1 MEKASP
7 AVLAILLL
15 PLVLGVSPSW
25 KILKDLTL
33 CQEKD
38 TACKMSSGDYGCCAA
53 ADGVCCADGEHCC
66 PSGFECDLSTKQ
78 CVQYGDPALY
88 VLTEKMLD
96 VVPMGAR
103 NVREVTKGA
112 MKAFDM
118 DNSIMNTVCPNGMSQ
133 CPENAT
139 CCETKDHMYGCCPG
153 SKAVCCAEMYCC
165 PEGYECNAAKGTC
178 VKNNLEIMA
187 TSMDKVKEVKVMC
200 PDGQSECPKDQTCC
214 LTQGGAYGCCPVPNA
229 VCCSDHVHC
238 CPSGY
243 TCDVAEG
250 SCIKS
255 SLSPPAITPQ
265 APARVHCPDGGE
277 CADGQTCC
285 MVDTNG
291 TYGCCPE
298 PNAVC
303 CSDLKTCC
311 PEGYQ
316 CNVESGTCTKGST
329 VAKFSL
335 IEDVEEVRSSYCPDE
350 VHYCPTTET
359 CCDDYAGGY
368 GCCPEYDGVCCIDGE
383 HCCPFGYYC
392 DNFDDTC
399 VKYKDCDKESS
410 TCVNGTI
417 KKTIDPIKHVNYV
430 VCPNGHMCQDSETCC
445 MTQSGDY
452 GCCPQPNAV
461 CCSDHIH
468 CCPSGYT
475 CDVTEG
481 MCLKSSMEVGLTEL
495 MNSHE
500 HVKEV
505 TCPNDQRSCPDN
517 NTCCL
522 MQSGQFGC
530 CPMPDAVCCSDYTHC
545 CPNGYTCNTAEGT
558 CLKSSQL
565 DCDKAASNCPNIKAD
580 FTKLEESREHVKHIE
595 SVECPNGSTCP
606 NLNTCCPTGEGGY
619 GCCPL
624 YDANCCSDQ
633 IHCCPTGYTCN
644 FSDNTCV
651 KSSPDVFDRIPF
663 LTKSPATRR
672 L

>member
-25 KILKDLTL
+25 KILKD
-33 CQEKD
+33 
-38 TACKMSSGDYGCCAA
+38 
-53 ADGVCCADGEHCC
+53 
-66 PSGFECDLSTKQ
+66 
-78 CVQYGDPALY
+78 
-88 VLTEKMLD
+88 
-96 VVPMGAR
+96 
-103 NVREVTKGA
+103 TKGA

-118 DNSIMNTVCPNGMSQ
+118 DNTIMNTVCPNGMSQ
-133 CPENAT
+133 CPDNAT

-178 VKNNLEIMA
+178 VKNTFEIMA
-187 TSMDKVKEVKVMC
+187 TSMDKVKEVTVVC
-200 PDGQSECPKDQTCC
+200 PDGGECPSDETCC
-214 LTQGGAYGCCPVPNA
+214 KAQSGKYGCCPVPNA
-229 VCCSDHVHC
+229 VCCSDHIHC

-255 SLSPPAITPQ
+255 SLSLLAITPQ
-265 APARVHCPDGGE
+265 APARVRCPDGGT

-285 MVDTNG
+285 LVDVTNG

-298 PNAVC
+298 PSAVC
-303 CSDLKTCC
+303 CSDHKTCC

-316 CNVESGTCTKGST
+316 CNVESGTCIQGST

-335 IEDVEEVRSSYCPDE
+335 IEDVEEVRDVVCPGGAY
-350 VHYCPTTET
+350 YCPTGDT
-359 CCDDYAGGY
+359 CCRNYEGGY
-368 GCCPEYDGVCCIDGE
+368 GCCPEYDGVCCNDGE

-399 VKYKDCDKESS
+399 VKYEDCDEESG
-410 TCVNGTI
+410 TCVNGTV
-417 KKTIDPIKHVNYV
+417 KKTIHSIEHVKV
-430 VCPNGHMCQDSETCC
+430 VICPDGGNCQDGQTCC
-445 MTQSGDY
+445 MMQNGEY

-461 CCSDHIH
+461 CCSDDIH

-481 MCLKSSMEVGLTEL
+481 MCLKSSMEVGFTEL
-495 MNSHE
+495 MNSRE

-505 TCPNDQRSCPDN
+505 TCPNGQRSCADN

-522 MQSGQFGC
+522 MQSGQYGC
-530 CPMPDAVCCSDYTHC
+530 CPMPDAVCCSDDTHC

-565 DCDKAASNCPNIKAD
+565 DCDKAAGNCPNIKAD
-580 FTKLEESREHVKHIE
+580 FTKLEESREHIE
-595 SVECPNGSTCP
+595 RVECPDNSTSCP
-606 NLNTCCPTGEGGY
+606 DGNTCCSTGEGY

-624 YDANCCSDQ
+624 TDANCCADH
-633 IHCCPTGYTCN
+633 IHCCPSGYTCN
-644 FSDNTCV
+644 VSEGTCT
-651 KSSPDVFDRIPF
+651 KSSLDVFDRIPF
-663 LTKSPATRR
+663 LAKSPATRR